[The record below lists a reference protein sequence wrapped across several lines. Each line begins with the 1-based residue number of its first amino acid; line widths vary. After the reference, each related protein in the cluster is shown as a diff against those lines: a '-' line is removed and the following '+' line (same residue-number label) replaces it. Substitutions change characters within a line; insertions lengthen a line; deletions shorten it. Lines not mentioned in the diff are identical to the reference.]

1 MSDLF
6 IKKPPVTGQNREL
19 PGEEPT
25 SESETSAIAGT
36 DSITSAGS
44 MAPVPAS
51 SSEGSAS
58 DAAKPLAERIR
69 PTCLDEV
76 VGQDDVVGP
85 GGILRELLR
94 SRRLPSVVFWGPP
107 GCGKT
112 TLACLLA
119 EEVGARFVPFSAVLG
134 GVAEVR
140 KIIATAEELLTAGGQ
155 RTLLF
160 VDEIHRFSK
169 SQQDA
174 FLPHVERG
182 TVLLVGATTEN
193 PSFYV
198 NSALLSRT
206 TVVRLEPLDKAGVV
220 MVLRRALSH
229 PSGIPGLDAEEAAL
243 ELLADLADGDARRS
257 LNLLEQASWV
267 AKRRGVP
274 VSVPLLVQ
282 LFKRQPLRHDKS
294 GDAHYDLISAFIK
307 SLRGSSP
314 DAALYWLARLLDS
327 GEDPLF
333 LARRMLIFASEDVGN
348 ADPRALQ
355 VATAVV
361 DALRFLGMPEGRI
374 VLAQGVTYLATA
386 PKSNASYTALNEAM
400 ADMPRHGTAPVPMHL
415 RNAPTALMAEMGAG
429 KEYLYPHD
437 FPGGFVNQRYFPYG
451 MTDPT
456 YYRPKSTGY
465 EKHIAELMDWR
476 RKLASV
482 SDSAATSPGQ
492 HPDGDKGKQP

>member
-1 MSDLF
+1 MNDLF
-6 IKKPPVTGQNREL
+6 GKKPSRGVNETVNSAPDKGAN
-19 PGEEPT
+19 T
-25 SESETSAIAGT
+25 SESVSMKSGLPGAPWNGT
-36 DSITSAGS
+36 
-44 MAPVPAS
+44 AS
-51 SSEGSAS
+51 PEEGNSTGGV

-69 PTCLDEV
+69 PSSLCEV

-85 GGILRELLR
+85 GGVLSELLR
-94 SRRLPSVVFWGPP
+94 SGRIPSVVFWGPP

-112 TLACLLA
+112 TLAFLLA
-119 EEVGARFVPFSAVLG
+119 EEVKARFVPFSAVLG

-140 KIIATAEELLTAGGQ
+140 KIIAAAEEVLGETGQ

-198 NSALLSRT
+198 NAALLSRT
-206 TVVRLEPLDKAGVV
+206 TVVRLEPLDKTG
-220 MVLRRALSH
+220 VLRVLARALTH
-229 PSGIPGLDAEEAAL
+229 PQGIPGLQADDKAL

-267 AKRRGVP
+267 AKRRNAP
-274 VSVPLLVQ
+274 VSEALLVQ
-282 LFKRQPLRHDKS
+282 MFKRQPLRHDKG
-294 GDAHYDLISAFIK
+294 GDGHYDLISAFIK

-314 DAALYWLARLLDS
+314 DAALYWLARLLDC

-355 VATAVV
+355 MATAVV

-400 ADMPRHGTAPVPMHL
+400 ADMPKHASAAVPMHL
-415 RNAPTALMAEMGAG
+415 RNAPSALMAEMGAG
-429 KEYLYPHD
+429 KAYLYPHD
-437 FPGGFVNQRYFPYG
+437 FPGGYVSQRYVPFG
-451 MTDPT
+451 MPEPS
-456 YYRPKSTGY
+456 YYHPKPTGY
-465 EKHIAELMDWR
+465 EKHIAELMEWR
-476 RKLASV
+476 RKLAGAAGETASPAA
-482 SDSAATSPGQ
+482 DSPSEGERRP
-492 HPDGDKGKQP
+492 K